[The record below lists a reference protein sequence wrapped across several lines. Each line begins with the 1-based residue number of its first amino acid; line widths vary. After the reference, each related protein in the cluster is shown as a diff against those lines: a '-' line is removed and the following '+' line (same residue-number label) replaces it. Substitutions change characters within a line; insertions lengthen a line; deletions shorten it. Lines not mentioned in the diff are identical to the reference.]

1 MALAL
6 ISSKLGSLTAPVA
19 SSLDGAYLS
28 ALNDVRASSKA
39 QAILEFLRSSKTPV
53 GILLV
58 DNSSGIDSM
67 HIAPSGL
74 TEESTKRFTGGVA
87 VVNIGSPMKIKDAAI
102 PIGVSLIHELGHAKQ
117 CIENPQWYED
127 LSAKILRNNSIV
139 GEGKLN
145 ELKTRVVD
153 QHASLKGLKFPE
165 QRARKPKLLEEFEAE
180 YGNGPRRTL
189 ENDNLAR
196 HEKPVLIELG
206 LPFRDDYF
214 NN

>member
-6 ISSKLGSLTAPVA
+6 IPSKLGSLSPPIA
-19 SSLDGAYLS
+19 SGLNEAYLS
-28 ALNDVRASSKA
+28 ALSDVRASSKA
-39 QAILEFLRSSKTPV
+39 QAILEFLRSSSTPV
-53 GILLV
+53 GILIIDGSAGV
-58 DNSSGIDSM
+58 DSM

-74 TEESTKRFTGGVA
+74 TEEATKRFTGGVA
-87 VVNIGSPMKIKDAAI
+87 VVNISSPMTIKGSQI

-145 ELKTRVVD
+145 ALKTQVVD
-153 QHASLKGLKFPE
+153 QHASLKGLKFP
-165 QRARKPKLLEEFEAE
+165 QQKLLKPKLLEEFEAE

-196 HEKPVLIELG
+196 HEKPVLIEMR